1 MICGLFMAAAWV
13 GGVFGALALIL
24 IFGGFASDGDPTE
37 AEVRALRILVGV
49 LLIAVALG
57 AFGYESHRQE
67 CQIGERSDESLE
79 SD

>member
-13 GGVFGALALIL
+13 GGVFGAFSLL
-24 IFGGFASDGDPTE
+24 
-37 AEVRALRILVGV
+37 
-49 LLIAVALG
+49 LLIGAFTSDREPTHADGIAIKIFTIILLVAVALG

-67 CQIGERSDESLE
+67 CQIGERSDEPLE